1 MKYEILMEKCLHS
14 TIQKAYL
21 SDILFLISY
30 IYIRIPSI
38 IPKHFQKVNCM
49 FSENRDKTKI
59 TRKTP
64 SGRQK
69 NREIIEKTPCRFA
82 GIGV

>member
-1 MKYEILMEKCLHS
+1 MKYEILMEKCLQSVNS
-14 TIQKAYL
+14 TESL
-21 SDILFLISY
+21 PILYLISNILY
-30 IYIRIPSI
+30 LDI

-59 TRKTP
+59 TWKTP